1 MTSTPPLAADAI
13 SRPSHARD
21 SGSGRWTPAKTAA
34 PARAVPRAT
43 WLAIYLTAIVGPF
56 VLIGLSHPGPARTF
70 THELGSSLG
79 IVVLV
84 LLAMQLVLPARL
96 RLFAPL
102 GADVAVRL
110 HRRLATVVLTLT
122 AAHVLVIILADPA
135 RLALLRF
142 VDAPLRAQAAIS
154 SVVVMLLLVVTS
166 MARRRVRLSYTAW
179 RGIHLGLGGLAL
191 ALALVH
197 TIGVNRYLT
206 SGPAVIA
213 LAALIVVPFASLA
226 VLRVTRLR
234 PATVR
239 PYTVARVVAEGG
251 GVTSLQLEAEGH
263 PGQTFSPG
271 QFAWIRLTD
280 QRSSLAEHPFSY
292 ASSARRPKQPA
303 FAIRAQRGFTAQVP
317 SLPVGTRVLVDGPHG
332 PFKFDQRAPGL
343 LLVAGGIGITPAMSI
358 LRTAWDDH
366 LTGRFLLL
374 YAGKTLDALTFMD
387 QFEVMGLRLDLQVVP
402 ILSDPVPD
410 WTGERG
416 RLRAEVV
423 DRYLP
428 ADVRRWQFAVCGPP
442 GLVDSTYTALSSL
455 AIPPEHIHAERF
467 VEV

>member
-1 MTSTPPLAADAI
+1 MSPMPPTAAEVGV
-13 SRPSHARD
+13 RPSHARRA
-21 SGSGRWTPAKTAA
+21 GSRSPATAQVAATP
-34 PARAVPRAT
+34 RAVPRLT
-43 WLAIYLTAIVGPF
+43 WLAIYIVAIVGPF
-56 VLIGLSHPGPARTF
+56 GLIALGHQGPPRTF

-122 AAHVLVIILADPA
+122 AAHILVIILADPA
-135 RLALLRF
+135 RLALFRF
-142 VDAPLRAQAAIS
+142 IDAPLRAQAGIAA
-154 SVVVMLLLVVTS
+154 VAAMLLLVVTS
-166 MARRRVRLSYTAW
+166 MARRRVRLSYAAW
-179 RGIHLGLGGLAL
+179 RGIHLLMGGLAL

-197 TIGVNRYLT
+197 AIGVGRYLS

-213 LAALIVVPFASLA
+213 LAALVVVPFASLA
-226 VLRVTRLR
+226 ALRLTRLR
-234 PATVR
+234 PSTVR
-239 PYTVARVVAEGG
+239 PYVVSRLVAEGG
-251 GVTSLQLEAEGH
+251 GVTSLHLDADGH
-263 PGQTFSPG
+263 DGQPFSPG

-280 QRSSLAEHPFSY
+280 LQSSLAEHPFSY
-292 ASSARRPKQPA
+292 ASSARRPKQPV
-303 FAIRAQRGFTAQVP
+303 FAIRAKQGFTAQVP

-332 PFKFDQRAPGL
+332 PFRRDKRSPGL

-358 LRTAWDDH
+358 LQTAWDDH
-366 LTGRFLLL
+366 STGRFLLL
-374 YAGKTLDALTFMD
+374 YAGRTHDALTFMD
-387 QFEVMGLRLDLQVVP
+387 QFEVMGLKLDLHVVP
-402 ILSDPVPD
+402 ILSDPEPD
-410 WTGERG
+410 WKGERG
-416 RLRAEVV
+416 RLRAEIA

-442 GLVDSTYTALSSL
+442 GLVDATFTALAAL
-455 AIPPEHIHAERF
+455 DIPPERIHAERF